1 MKKAKVSEATGMTLD
16 WMVTSIEEPKAM
28 EYGVADWR
36 EQRRGMVKHGEYLYR
51 WSSSWMQGG
60 PIIEREEIFLA
71 KSVLG
76 GWTAAIYPDDICC
89 ILYAGDT
96 PLTAAMRV
104 HVASR
109 YGDEVEVP
117 DELV

>member
-1 MKKAKVSEATGMTLD
+1 MKQVKVSEATGPVLD
-16 WMVTSIEEPKAM
+16 WMVAKCEGVEVWVPTLHIKNSRDSSGFPVTYAPSIGWA
-28 EYGVADWR
+28 
-36 EQRRGMVKHGEYLYR
+36 
-51 WSSSWMQGG
+51 QGG

-76 GWTAAIYPDDICC
+76 GWTAAMYPDDICC

-96 PLTAAMRV
+96 PLVAAMRV
-104 HVASR
+104 YVASKM
-109 YGDEVEVP
+109 GDEVEVP